1 MKPASNKRFS
11 LDLPTVVLPKSAVQV
26 MSVCVMTTALA
37 ACGGSGGTSGGEIEG
52 GSTDIDIDGDGTFEP
67 IQGGLTTD
75 SDNDGLFDNEEIDL
89 LFTDPNNPDTDGDG
103 ITDDLEDFDGDGI
116 ANLDELNNGTDPT
129 VNQNPTTPEEIAEI
143 PDPDLCLDP
152 NSSNAS
158 WSDNCQLRRFGTFAT
173 SLYTQGVQRILFCEG
188 FGGTSPTISSFADG
202 IFGPITDLS
211 VRDFQVANNLL
222 DDGIVGPAT
231 WDALFETLTLLAPD
245 VQIGGI
251 LYAQNSINNSPFLD
265 CDPGTVQFYQEID
278 QNGFDLLGWQ
288 MASNPGSTILVDFS
302 DGDPVP
308 Q

>member
-1 MKPASNKRFS
+1 M
-11 LDLPTVVLPKSAVQV
+11 
-26 MSVCVMTTALA
+26 
-37 ACGGSGGTSGGEIEG
+37 
-52 GSTDIDIDGDGTFEP
+52 
-67 IQGGLTTD
+67 
-75 SDNDGLFDNEEIDL
+75 
-89 LFTDPNNPDTDGDG
+89 
-103 ITDDLEDFDGDGI
+103 
-116 ANLDELNNGTDPT
+116 
-129 VNQNPTTPEEIAEI
+129 
-143 PDPDLCLDP
+143 
-152 NSSNAS
+152 
-158 WSDNCQLRRFGTFAT
+158 
-173 SLYTQGVQRILFCEG
+173 
-188 FGGTSPTISSFADG
+188 
-202 IFGPITDLS
+202 
-211 VRDFQVANNLL
+211 RDFQVANNLL